1 MCIEQLC
8 TELRAMSYFC
18 ASGFFLLFLKK
29 NCMQYS
35 SEIYNYQ
42 LNLEVEKQEFCHSC
56 KHACI
61 ERYRKLALPTPNTS
75 TPSIGI
81 VQA

>member
-1 MCIEQLC
+1 
-8 TELRAMSYFC
+8 
-18 ASGFFLLFLKK
+18 
-29 NCMQYS
+29 MQYS